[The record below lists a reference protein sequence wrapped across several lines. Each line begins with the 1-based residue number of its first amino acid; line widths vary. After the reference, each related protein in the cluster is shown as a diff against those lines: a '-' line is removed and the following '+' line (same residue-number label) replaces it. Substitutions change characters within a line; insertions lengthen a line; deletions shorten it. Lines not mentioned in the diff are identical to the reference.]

1 MQRARRT
8 RPTEDVNPILG
19 LDFGRARIGV
29 AISDE
34 LQLLAH
40 PLETIQATERPAA
53 RIAESVRGRKIDHV
67 VAGIPKRMN
76 GQIGPAATE
85 VLEFVEK
92 LRASLPCAVVAW
104 DERLTTV
111 AAHRAL
117 RDAGKKT
124 RHTRAYVDQVAAQM
138 ILQSYLDSR
147 AGNAGRRTPA
157 LRHPAQPRHHRVRR
171 LGLQRAERRRPRARA
186 RRDPSR

>member
-1 MQRARRT
+1 MTWRAMNR
-8 RPTEDVNPILG
+8 ILG

-34 LQLLAH
+34 LQMLAH
-40 PLETIQATERPAA
+40 PLETIPANEEPA
-53 RIAESVRGRKIDHV
+53 SRVAEIVREKQVDHV
-67 VAGIPKRMN
+67 VAGIPRQMN
-76 GQIGPAATE
+76 GQIGTAATE

-92 LRASLPCAVVAW
+92 LRAILPCPVVTW

-124 RHTRAYVDQVAAQM
+124 RDTRAYVDQVAAQM
-138 ILQSYLDSR
+138 ILQTYLDRR
-147 AGNAGRRTPA
+147 A
-157 LRHPAQPRHHRVRR
+157 AQ
-171 LGLQRAERRRPRARA
+171 
-186 RRDPSR
+186 RDQ

>member
-1 MQRARRT
+1 M
-8 RPTEDVNPILG
+8 NPILA

-40 PLETIQATERPAA
+40 PLETIPANQRPAA
-53 RIAESVRGRKIDHV
+53 RVAEIVHEKKVDHV

-76 GQIGPAATE
+76 GEIGSAATE
-85 VLEFVEK
+85 VLQFVEK
-92 LRASLPCAVVAW
+92 LRAILPCPVVTW

-111 AAHRAL
+111 AAQRAL

-124 RHTRAYVDQVAAQM
+124 RDTRSYIDQVAAQM
-138 ILQSYLDSR
+138 ILQSYLDRR
-147 AGNAGRRTPA
+147 AANVESKSD
-157 LRHPAQPRHHRVRR
+157 Q
-171 LGLQRAERRRPRARA
+171 
-186 RRDPSR
+186 

>member
-1 MQRARRT
+1 M
-8 RPTEDVNPILG
+8 NPILA

-40 PLETIQATERPAA
+40 PLETIPANQRATSRVVELVRERNV
-53 RIAESVRGRKIDHV
+53 EHV

-76 GQIGPAATE
+76 GQIGTAATE
-85 VLEFVEK
+85 ALEFVEK
-92 LRASLPCAVVAW
+92 LRAVLPCPVVTW

-124 RHTRAYVDQVAAQM
+124 RHTRGYIDQVAAQM
-138 ILQSYLDSR
+138 ILQGYLDSR
-147 AGNAGRRTPA
+147 AANAAVDG
-157 LRHPAQPRHHRVRR
+157 AQ
-171 LGLQRAERRRPRARA
+171 
-186 RRDPSR
+186 